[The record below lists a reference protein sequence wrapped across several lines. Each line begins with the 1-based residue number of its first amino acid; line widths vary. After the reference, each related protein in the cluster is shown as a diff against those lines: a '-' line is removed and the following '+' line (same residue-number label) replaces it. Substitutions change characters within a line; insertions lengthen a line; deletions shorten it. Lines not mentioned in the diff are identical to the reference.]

1 MTLKIQ
7 DMNIC
12 EMFATIGYFVSKLN
26 CSTQIIC
33 NRNQANEDTLA
44 ERISWTCLPSEFVRS
59 FMPSETLA
67 TSVSV
72 CISRGKKGDSVGN
85 LAEPREI

>member
-1 MTLKIQ
+1 
-7 DMNIC
+7 
-12 EMFATIGYFVSKLN
+12 MFATIGYFVSKLN